1 MSSKLGSLTLRKQM
15 LRNKAQLLE
24 RVLLG
29 MTETNEDA
37 PWGIPVH
44 HLVW

>member
-1 MSSKLGSLTLRKQM
+1 M